1 MSFRFW
7 FEKAPYAYVRLWWR
21 SAAGAQGKVVPN
33 APIIAIIDDDES
45 VRLATKSLVMSL
57 GLVGKTFQS
66 AEEFLASNSLAEAR
80 CLVADVQ
87 LSGMSGIELQHSLI
101 SRGCR
106 TPIIFITAFANESL
120 RMKAL
125 SAGAAGFLVK
135 PFDGNALVEC
145 LETALRRTE

>member
-1 MSFRFW
+1 L
-7 FEKAPYAYVRLWWR
+7 PG
-21 SAAGAQGKVVPN
+21 SAAGARGEIVPK

-57 GLVGKTFQS
+57 GLEGKTFQS
-66 AEEFLASNSLAEAR
+66 AEEFLASDSFAEAR

-87 LSGMSGIELQHSLI
+87 LSGMSGIELQHDLV

-106 TPIIFITAFANESL
+106 TPIIFITAFPNESL
-120 RMKAL
+120 RRKAM
-125 SAGAAGFLVK
+125 SAGAIGFLIK
-135 PFDGNALVEC
+135 PFDGNALAEC